1 MKGHL
6 GYMTYVTRSM
16 IYLFF
21 IALDAFLVPSAQAQ
35 SRFDPPVSAEVLQG
49 WELPDGRRVTALRL
63 TLDPGWKTYWRA
75 PGDAGIP
82 PHFDWRRA
90 RNLSDVEISW
100 PTPSVYFQN
109 GMRSIGYTDQVVIP
123 MHVTPKTPGKPV
135 RFRTR
140 MSLGVCSDVCMPYEL
155 DIDTWLN
162 APDPT
167 PTPAIAAALADTP
180 YSRGEAGV
188 RAAKCQLRPT
198 ADGMEIEARI
208 TLPHTGGTEVAVI
221 ETGTEG
227 LWISEPRTTRRGNTI
242 VAVSEMVHADGGAF
256 AIDRSDVRITIL
268 GGNHAVDVQGCV
280 AG

>member
-1 MKGHL
+1 MK
-6 GYMTYVTRSM
+6 RSKTH
-16 IYLFF
+16 FF
-21 IALDAFLVPSAQAQ
+21 LMALAVVLMPATLVQAQGRLDAPI
-35 SRFDPPVSAEVLQG
+35 SAEVLQG
-49 WELPDGRRVTALRL
+49 WELPDGRRVAALQL

-109 GMRSIGYTDQVVIP
+109 GMRSIGYSERVVIP
-123 MHVTPKTPGKPV
+123 LHVTPKTPGKPV
-135 RFRTR
+135 RLRTR

-155 DIDTWLN
+155 DIDAWLN
-162 APDPT
+162 SPDAS
-167 PTPAIAAALADTP
+167 PTPAITAALADTP
-180 YSRGEAGV
+180 YSRSEAGV
-188 RAAKCQLRPT
+188 RAATCLLRPT

-221 ETGTEG
+221 ETGTQG
-227 LWISEPRTTRRGNTI
+227 LWISEPRTTRRGDEI
-242 VAVSEMVHADGGAF
+242 VAVSEMVHANGGVF
-256 AIDRSDVRITIL
+256 AVDRSDVRITIF
-268 GGNHAVDVQGCV
+268 GGNHAVDVQGCA